1 MNLPSRRLGLVERR
15 PIRWRILRGW
25 FFALLLLGIPVVWL
39 CGSGESYFSLTR
51 RLPAEVL
58 VVEGWIGSE
67 GVHAAATEF
76 EQHGYQYLVAT
87 GGLTEEPRDRSNY
100 AAIAEQELVRSGVPV
115 GRIIV
120 APTGQ
125 IERQR
130 TFESAVA
137 AWQALQSRGIA
148 PHLLNVFTLGPHARR
163 SRLVYEKVYSP
174 GTQVGVIAWVPSD
187 YDVEPW
193 WRSKARTKCLLK
205 ETIGYPFEVFLNS
218 GRSSKSP
225 GERGF
230 IDLAQHP

>member
-1 MNLPSRRLGLVERR
+1 MNLPSRRPGLVERR
-15 PIRWRILRGW
+15 SIWWRILRAS
-25 FFALLLLGIPVVWL
+25 FYAVLLLGIPIGWL
-39 CGSGESYFSLTR
+39 CSCGESYFSLTR

-58 VVEGWIGSE
+58 VVEGWIGDD
-67 GVHAAATEF
+67 GVHAAAKEF
-76 EQHGYQYLVAT
+76 EQHRYRYLVTT
-87 GGLTEEPRDRSNY
+87 GGLAEKGQDHPNY
-100 AAIAEQELVRSGVPV
+100 AQLAEQELIRSRVPCD
-115 GRIIV
+115 RIIL

-130 TFESAVA
+130 TYESAVA
-137 AWQALQSRGIA
+137 ARQALQRSGLH
-148 PHLLNVFTLGPHARR
+148 PELLNVFTLGPHARR
-163 SRLVYEKVYSP
+163 SRLVYAKVYSP

-193 WRSKARTKCLLK
+193 WRSKARIKCLLK